1 MQELPFSFYG
11 TGKFKPLVFTHQLL
25 EQKEKA
31 IIFAFQFIQKENQI
45 MRKAKFK
52 KQLTIAILPE
62 HFEQIQ
68 EITDEQEIS
77 LAEWIRNAVSAA
89 LTKKQPKENQMND

>member
-1 MQELPFSFYG
+1 LF
-11 TGKFKPLVFTHQLL
+11 L
-25 EQKEKA
+25 EQSKKA

-68 EITDEQEIS
+68 KITDDQEIS

-89 LTKKQPKENQMND
+89 LTKNQPKENQMND

>member
-1 MQELPFSFYG
+1 MLEN
-11 TGKFKPLVFTHQLL
+11 LVFTDQQL

-31 IIFAFQFIQKENQI
+31 IIFAFHFIQKENQI

-52 KQLTIAILPE
+52 KQLTIAIPPE

-68 EITDEQEIS
+68 KITDDQEIS
-77 LAEWIRNAVSAA
+77 LAEWIRDAVAAA
-89 LTKKQPKENQMND
+89 LTKNQPKEETM